1 MKTGRFSWL
10 ALAVATAAASH
21 GQIDL
26 NKTMVVVN
34 GVKVDATNYYRRME
48 RLADVGRLVGGKF
61 NAATPGYLTLQQ
73 IINETLMMQLAQ
85 EKGVAPTEAEIDAEV
100 KNMVAED
107 PQKVQDIKSM
117 GITDQ
122 EIRYQVRVT
131 LSEYKVQTM
140 GINIAEQQVEDYY
153 KSNPKKF
160 NTPLLYRLR
169 VIVVDSSA
177 LADDVDKQLAG
188 GASFKQVARKSSK
201 DESALLDGF
210 FGEYS
215 AEDLGEKLK
224 PAVEALKK
232 GQTTGWLDSNQVKLK
247 FLLEDTVPAK
257 TVPLDG
263 KTRAAIRQQLMVD
276 RGRVKNDLPAMMA
289 EMRKKAKIDYQG
301 TPFDAQ
307 LKATFS
313 GG

>member
-1 MKTGRFSWL
+1 MRTGRFPWL
-10 ALAVATAAASH
+10 AVAVATAALAH
-21 GQIDL
+21 GQLDP

-34 GVKVDATNYYRRME
+34 GVTVTADNYYRRME
-48 RLADVGRLVGGKF
+48 RLADVGKLVGGKF
-61 NAATPGYLTLQQ
+61 APATPGYLTLEQ
-73 IINETLMMQLAQ
+73 IINETLMVQLAV

-100 KNMVAED
+100 KNLTTDE
-107 PQKVQDIKSM
+107 PQKVEGLRKM
-117 GITDQ
+117 GITDA

-160 NTPLLYRLR
+160 NTPQMYRLR

-177 LADDVDKQLAG
+177 LADEVDKQLSAG
-188 GASFKQVARKSSK
+188 TAFTQVARKNSK

-215 AEDLGEKLK
+215 AEDLGDKLR

-232 GQTTGWLDSNQVKLK
+232 GQTTGWIDSQKVKLK
-247 FLLEDTVPAK
+247 FLLEDVIPAK
-257 TVPLDG
+257 TVPFDA
-263 KTRAAIRQQLMVD
+263 KTKAAIRQQLMVD
-276 RGRVKNDLPAMMA
+276 RGRVKNDIPALMA
-289 EMRKKAKIDYQG
+289 EMRKKAKITYQG
-301 TPFDAQ
+301 TPFDSQ
-307 LKATFS
+307 LKSTF